1 MHFQNAPDGIWSLKF
16 SFNNRKA
23 WVTDVLYEHIRT
35 TWQSGTIHDR
45 PATEEEMAQQDPN
58 DYYYGKIVIGGCDNY
73 FGNGEYKSGWTNHG
87 RVIGLPLILPNA
99 PNADGIVTSV
109 VNTRLRGHHVGVQ
122 GVVMDSVPYVFKG
135 TFTRNYGKYHQ
146 AESSFFAST
155 PWQLSLGLE
164 FEFGREV
171 TNLPLILGVG
181 AYGDFGQLYQDSVG
195 LTLRFVYGDSCSY

>member
-1 MHFQNAPDGIWSLKF
+1 
-16 SFNNRKA
+16 
-23 WVTDVLYEHIRT
+23 
-35 TWQSGTIHDR
+35 
-45 PATEEEMAQQDPN
+45 MAQQDPN

-171 TNLPLILGVG
+171 TNLPLTLGVG

-195 LTLRFVYGDSCSY
+195 LTLRFVYGDSRSY